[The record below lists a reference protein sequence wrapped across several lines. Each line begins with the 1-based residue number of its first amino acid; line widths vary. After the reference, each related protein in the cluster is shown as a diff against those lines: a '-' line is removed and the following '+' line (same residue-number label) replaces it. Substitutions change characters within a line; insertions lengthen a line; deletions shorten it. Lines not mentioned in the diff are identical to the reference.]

1 MENTNLINIFK
12 QVKHGTK
19 FKSVIHG
26 DVTFSYIDE
35 TNERYPLVFWSD
47 NLSCDF
53 RLTDTG
59 RIIYDTG
66 ECIIKPENGESWHV
80 FHMQLILPTLKDGD
94 FIVVDVDSYDEE
106 THKRWISIYDA
117 QNSSFGDSLFTYCD
131 FDITNTKLHIEELL
145 KVSCVGDE
153 FMSEQGRLA
162 SFRRVSNIRKATVA
176 ECAML
181 RRAISDF
188 GYKWNENTLALEEKN
203 ENNTSND
210 DCGMI
215 EDDECKFKTFDKV
228 LVRNGLTNKWEP
240 RFFGRYIN
248 AQVDYLYETIDG
260 MVWNFCIPYNE
271 NLKAL
276 AYTTF
281 QTIV

>member
-12 QVKHGTK
+12 QVKPGTK
-19 FKSVIHG
+19 FKSMIHG
-26 DVTFSYIDE
+26 DVTFSQIDE
-35 TNERYPLVFWSD
+35 MSERYPLVFWSD
-47 NLSCDF
+47 TLSCDF
-53 RLTDTG
+53 RLSDTG
-59 RIIYDTG
+59 RIICDAG
-66 ECIIKPENGESWHV
+66 ECIIKPENGESWHDFQMKLV
-80 FHMQLILPTLKDGD
+80 LPTLKDGD
-94 FIVVDVDSYDEE
+94 FIVADIDSYDEE

-117 QNSSFGDSLFTYCD
+117 QNSSVGDSLFTYCD

-145 KVSCVGDE
+145 KVSCIGDE

-162 SFRRVSNIRKATVA
+162 SFRRVSNIRKATVM

-181 RRAISDF
+181 RRAISHF
-188 GYKWNENTLALEEKN
+188 GYKWNESRLELEEKN

-210 DCGMI
+210 SETI
-215 EDDECKFKTFDKV
+215 EDDTRFKTFDKV

-276 AYTTF
+276 AYTSF
-281 QTIV
+281 QPQF